1 LSAARTHPPGA
12 PTPALGGKVAVELEP
27 QLLEILACPC
37 PQHAP
42 LRLGLADDAQAD
54 YLTCTSC
61 GRAFPVRDGIPVLLL
76 EESVGGPESGSGGV
90 SAAPAPG
97 DPGEG

>member
-1 LSAARTHPPGA
+1 M
-12 PTPALGGKVAVELEP
+12 AVDLEA

-37 PQHAP
+37 EQHGALKP
-42 LRLGLADDAQAD
+42 GRGDDPRAD

-76 EESVGGPESGSGGV
+76 EEAVGGPAPD
-90 SAAPAPG
+90 AA
-97 DPGEG
+97 GEG